1 MNNLP
6 RPHLSPR
13 SMLPTLRYHG
23 QNPLQPLALP
33 LPRTMPSLHPTV
45 PTQPTTPRMPTPAAQ
60 AIPTTPSRNTTIRR
74 HNISRKCIHCKVPH
88 IGGPLHCKVNKMRM
102 RPFTTTT
109 ASTQTGNYTC
119 STCVLP
125 PTSPNATLPAPFDF
139 TDTPDPAS
147 PLPAPSNYTY
157 SSVGPLSP
165 YLTQTSPPSMTTSPA
180 PPTPTSATS
189 QATKPSVSNV
199 GPLVPNILSSIST
212 IIPHPPSITGFNI
225 RYSAIT
231 SLIIHLQTEVECSEM
246 PASSLIFT
254 PEFCLLDHD
263 AISRKKSLKLRFFLC
278 RMDLLRTE
286 VVHLHVG
293 HFQINRSAVFVRL
306 AGVHSM

>member
-33 LPRTMPSLHPTV
+33 LPRAMPSLHPTV

-125 PTSPNATLPAPFDF
+125 PTSPNTTLPAPFDF

-157 SSVGPLSP
+157 SSVGPLS
-165 YLTQTSPPSMTTSPA
+165 LRQ
-180 PPTPTSATS
+180 
-189 QATKPSVSNV
+189 
-199 GPLVPNILSSIST
+199 NI
-212 IIPHPPSITGFNI
+212 
-225 RYSAIT
+225 
-231 SLIIHLQTEVECSEM
+231 V
-246 PASSLIFT
+246 
-254 PEFCLLDHD
+254 
-263 AISRKKSLKLRFFLC
+263 
-278 RMDLLRTE
+278 
-286 VVHLHVG
+286 
-293 HFQINRSAVFVRL
+293 
-306 AGVHSM
+306 